1 MCWKLD
7 VEIFE
12 RRFGTIF
19 MIVPSLRKDLK
30 VAPMEAGHCKVSKV
44 CIAQETEELP
54 TIHSGRNWNFE
65 FFFRMLLG
73 FSCFW
78 WGLQRFEWVWFG
90 CGLVSVCRL
99 DWRFVDLRWSK
110 ANVPRAF
117 AAWSLCE
124 ILSFVSFRHHQNLA
138 GRWRW
143 AQDHAVHPF
152 AACATRLWSKHK
164 APRETDATMEKEELN
179 LKASVRIKD
188 STRHLLW
195 VRCFFKALPLWS
207 RCRSNHVGLGDT
219 WGADFLCYADK
230 CPTVANTVNLFD
242 SKCSR
247 HISPSFGKWSFP
259 NQRRSAHFVEAW
271 QWHLEG

>member
-1 MCWKLD
+1 MSIDSHSFFLKASKLCKTVTNNQCPLYSRCVGSWTSKSSKGDSVLYSWSCQAYGKIWKWRPWKLATAKSPKS
-7 VEIFE
+7 VLLKKLRNYQRSTLAEIE
-12 RRFGTIF
+12 ISSSSFGCCWDF
-19 MIVPSLRKDLK
+19 
-30 VAPMEAGHCKVSKV
+30 
-44 CIAQETEELP
+44 
-54 TIHSGRNWNFE
+54 
-65 FFFRMLLG
+65 
-73 FSCFW
+73 CFW

-164 APRETDATMEKEELN
+164 APRETDATIEKEELN

-219 WGADFLCYADK
+219 WGAHFFVLC
-230 CPTVANTVNLFD
+230 
-242 SKCSR
+242 
-247 HISPSFGKWSFP
+247 
-259 NQRRSAHFVEAW
+259 W
-271 QWHLEG
+271 QMPYSC